1 MKDFAGK
8 IAVITGGGTGMGREL
23 ARQLVAEGCNVA
35 MCDVSAAAMAE
46 TKRLCEV
53 EKLPQGLRIT
63 THIADVSIEDQLLR
77 FRDEL
82 AEQQGTDRIHLLFN
96 NAGIGGGGS
105 LFTNTREQWE
115 KTFNICW
122 GGVYLGVRTFLP
134 LLLKAD
140 EGHIVNTS
148 SVNGFWASVGP
159 GVSHTAYSAA
169 KFAVKGFTEALI
181 NDLRLNAPH
190 IKCSVVM
197 PGHIGTSIVSNSRK
211 IQSGSESERLSET
224 EIAVTRQR
232 LNGIGIDTAPMSDE
246 DIQQIA
252 ADRARTFRDELTEQ
266 QATDKIH
273 LLFNNAGI
281 GGGGSL
287 FTNTREQWEKTFN
300 ICWGGVYLG
309 VRTFLPMLVKADEAH
324 IVNTSSVNGFWA
336 SVGIGVSH
344 TAYSAAKFAVKGFTE
359 ALINDLRLNAP
370 HVKCSVVMPGHIGT
384 SIVSNSRKIQS
395 GSDSDRLSENE
406 VLTTRQRLKGMGIDT
421 APMSDEDIQ
430 KIALDRARTFR
441 DEAPTTAATAAR
453 TILDGV
459 KADRWRIL
467 VGDDAHRLDE
477 RVRQAPERA
486 YEPEFYQSFAAEVG
500 WRLG

>member
-35 MCDVSAAAMAE
+35 MCDISADAMAE
-46 TKRLCEV
+46 TKRLCEL

-63 THIADVSIEDQLLR
+63 THIADVSIEDELTR
-77 FRDEL
+77 FRDEI
-82 AEQQGTDRIHLLFN
+82 ADHQATDNIHLLFN

-134 LLLKAD
+134 MLLKAD

-148 SVNGFWASVGP
+148 SVNGFWASVGM

-211 IQSGSESERLSET
+211 IQSGT
-224 EIAVTRQR
+224 E
-232 LNGIGIDTAPMSDE
+232 
-246 DIQQIA
+246 
-252 ADRARTFRDELTEQ
+252 
-266 QATDKIH
+266 
-273 LLFNNAGI
+273 
-281 GGGGSL
+281 
-287 FTNTREQWEKTFN
+287 
-300 ICWGGVYLG
+300 
-309 VRTFLPMLVKADEAH
+309 
-324 IVNTSSVNGFWA
+324 
-336 SVGIGVSH
+336 
-344 TAYSAAKFAVKGFTE
+344 
-359 ALINDLRLNAP
+359 
-370 HVKCSVVMPGHIGT
+370 
-384 SIVSNSRKIQS
+384 
-395 GSDSDRLSENE
+395 SDRLSDSDI
-406 VLTTRQRLKGMGIDT
+406 LSMRQRLKGMGIDT
-421 APMSDEDIQ
+421 GPMSDEDIQ
-430 KIALDRARTFR
+430 KIAADRARTFR
-441 DEAPTTAATAAR
+441 EEAPTTAAAAAKI
-453 TILDGV
+453 ILDGV
-459 KADRWRIL
+459 KAERWRIL

-477 RVRQAPERA
+477 RVRQTPELA
-486 YEPEFYQSFAAEVG
+486 YTPEFYQSFTAEVG